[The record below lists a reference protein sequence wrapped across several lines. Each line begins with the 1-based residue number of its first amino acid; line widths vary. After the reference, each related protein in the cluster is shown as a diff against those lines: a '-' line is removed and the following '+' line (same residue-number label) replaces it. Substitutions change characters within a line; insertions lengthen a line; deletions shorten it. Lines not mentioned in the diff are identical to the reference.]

1 MKLIKRFIQ
10 LIILVPFGIV
20 MISLAVANR
29 HDVQLALDPF
39 SPEQPVLD
47 FTVPLYVVIFGA
59 LLVGIFIGG
68 FMAWWN
74 QGRHRKAAREKKY
87 EAQRWRNEADRQQK
101 RLEKIS
107 SDHKNDQLALPASG
121 KTSLPRTAA

>member
-1 MKLIKRFIQ
+1 MKIIKRFLQ

-29 HDVQLALDPF
+29 HEVKLALDPF

-47 FTVPLYVVIFGA
+47 FTLPLYMVIFGA
-59 LLVGIFIGG
+59 LLVGVFIGG
-68 FMAWWN
+68 FMAWLK
-74 QGRHRKAAREKKY
+74 QGRHRKAAREKRY

-101 RLEKIS
+101 RLEKLAADPK
-107 SDHKNDQLALPASG
+107 SDVPALPASG
-121 KTSLPRTAA
+121 STAITKVAM

>member
-1 MKLIKRFIQ
+1 MKIIKRFLQ

-29 HDVQLALDPF
+29 HDVKLALDPF

-47 FTVPLYVVIFGA
+47 FTLPLYMVIFGA
-59 LLVGIFIGG
+59 LLVGVFIGG
-68 FMAWWN
+68 FMAWLK
-74 QGRHRKAAREKKY
+74 QGRHRKAAREKRY

-101 RLEKIS
+101 RLEKLAVEPK
-107 SDHKNDQLALPASG
+107 SDVPALPASG
-121 KTSLPRTAA
+121 STAITKAAM